1 MQIGMLLRV
10 KERVLLNN
18 YSRKS
23 SINCISPNR
32 NWPLFMRT
40 KFSLPSYILSAAT
53 SFSCL
58 PAWLCFSQIRGCIS
72 RGCSEKPTKAP
83 GCQQV
88 WDQKGITLSG
98 SLCEALT
105 GVGLALRHP
114 LNLSAKLSK

>member
-1 MQIGMLLRV
+1 MLLRV

-23 SINCISPNR
+23 SISCISPNR
-32 NWPLFMRT
+32 NWPLFTKT
-40 KFSLPSYILSAAT
+40 KFSLPSYVLSAAT
-53 SFSCL
+53 SFPCL
-58 PAWLCFSQIRGCIS
+58 PAWLCSSQIRGCIS

-88 WDQKGITLSG
+88 WDQKRMTLSG

-105 GVGLALRHP
+105 GVLLALRH
-114 LNLSAKLSK
+114 LLSISARLSK